1 MFPAKVKGAA
11 PGASRIVQSTIG
23 RTFAALSATNEAIL
37 YAKSPEEL
45 YGKVCEA
52 AFSGGDFLAV
62 TVFLLEPDTGRLKFA
77 AGFGDDVARLRSI
90 DISII
95 SNTPEGE
102 GVAGRA
108 FRDQAACVSND
119 YINDP
124 RSAAW
129 RSGAAR
135 SGVGAA
141 AAMPLVCN
149 GASVGVF
156 MVTRREPH
164 SLGEEVVALLER
176 MAANVSFALD
186 NFNHEASRKS
196 GERAMRRLNRMF
208 GAISA
213 TNEAIL
219 RAKTEHDLYQ
229 RVCDAA
235 VFSGKSFAT
244 VVLLAEPDTHW
255 LEPVAGTG
263 EVLDLITQTRFST
276 DPYNVYGKGICGE
289 AFRTQ
294 RPCIERDIPKSA
306 NPSQAQVRGSG
317 LMACVALPLTRFG
330 ASIGVLIFFIGNSW
344 AADDEI
350 IALLEGIAENVSV
363 ALDTFGRAT
372 EKARA
377 DAERERLSRM
387 FAALSATNE
396 AIMRA
401 RSRLEMFELVCAA
414 AAHGGGFNSTSI
426 LMAKPGDDF
435 LEMMAV
441 AGPTAENARRLTVA
455 RNEALPE
462 GRGVC
467 GRAFRTRQACINNDF
482 LGDLA
487 NSAFRE
493 VIDREDARSGA
504 AFPLVVNEQPVGVM
518 LFISAKRNTFSPEFA
533 ELLQRLADNVSFAL
547 GSFDRAD
554 EKART
559 EEQKA
564 RLTRM
569 FATLSA
575 TNEAI
580 MRAKSRRELFELVC
594 DAAAVGDQFVSTTIR
609 LVRPGAPFL
618 ESVAASGPDRV
629 RAGQVQLSADASRPE
644 GQTLTGVAI
653 RTRRP
658 CISNDYLSDFG
669 TESHLYQVIRD
680 SGSKSGAALPLLKD
694 GEAIGALVF
703 LSAELGTFSP
713 EMMALLQRM
722 AENVSFALDNFDR
735 VDEKARADEQR
746 ERLSR
751 MFAALSATNEAIMRA
766 KSRGELHRLVC
777 EAAATGGKF
786 TSTTIALVRP
796 GSDYL
801 EIVATAGP
809 AAEGAQQVTLST
821 NEAHPE
827 GRGTCGRAFRSR
839 KPSIINDY
847 CAETD
852 TAAFHERARLD
863 GTKSSASFPLIVNG
877 EAVGVMIFVASEKD
891 TFTPEFAELLQR
903 LADNLAFALEGFDRA
918 DEKNKADERIEYL
931 ASHDSL
937 TNLPNR
943 ETFNELLHQAIL
955 AADRHR
961 RQFAVLF
968 IDLDRFKVINDS
980 LGHDA
985 GDTLLVAISERLRGS
1000 LRASDVVA
1008 RLGGD
1013 EFVVILEEAAERHD
1027 VERIAGDLLAA
1038 LSQPVQLSGHEC
1050 HTTASIGIAMYP
1062 ADGDDVQTLTKNAD
1076 MAMYLAK
1083 EDGKNGFRFFS
1094 NEIKAQ
1100 SIERLTM
1107 ESALR
1112 RALERDQFSLDYQ
1125 PKVDMASG
1133 QISGVEALLRWAHPE
1148 LGRVAPGQ
1156 FIPLAEEI
1164 GLIVPIGRWVLK
1176 QACAQNMAWQRHG
1189 LRPVTMAVNLSP
1201 RQFTDPH
1208 LLNDIDEALAAS
1220 GMPPALLQLEV
1231 TESMVMRN
1239 VSRAIHVL
1247 DAIQS
1252 RGIRLAID
1260 DFGTGYSSM
1269 SLMKQ
1274 FPIDTIKIDRSFVRD
1289 LPDDSEDVAIA
1300 QAIISMGKALGMTI
1314 VAEGVET
1321 AEQQEFLRAHSCDE
1335 MQGFLFSRPLSPRD
1349 LAELLESSPVPD
1361 SPPLQ
1366 PALACE
1372 AMTDG
1377 EAEPGRAVQRQ

>member
-1 MFPAKVKGAA
+1 M
-11 PGASRIVQSTIG
+11 QSSIG
-23 RTFAALSATNEAIL
+23 RTFAALNATNEAIL
-37 YAKSPEEL
+37 YAKSPEQL
-45 YGKVCEA
+45 YAKVCEA
-52 AFSGGDFLAV
+52 AFSGGDFLGV
-62 TVFLLEPDTGRLKFA
+62 TVFLREPGTTRLTFA

-95 SNTPEGE
+95 TNSPEGE

-149 GASVGVF
+149 GRSVGVF

-164 SLGEEVVALLER
+164 SLGEEIVALLER

-235 VFSGKSFAT
+235 VFSGKSFAA

-263 EVLDLITQTRFST
+263 EAIDLITQTRFST
-276 DPYNVYGKGICGE
+276 DPDNVYGKGICGE

-294 RPCIERDIPKSA
+294 RPCAERDIPKSTSA
-306 NPSQAQVRGSG
+306 SRPQVRGSG

-330 ASIGVLIFFIGNSW
+330 KSIGVLIFFIGNSW
-344 AADDEI
+344 AADEEI
-350 IALLEGIAENVSV
+350 IALLAGIAENVSV
-363 ALDTFGRAT
+363 ALDNFGRAT

-401 RSRLEMFELVCAA
+401 RSRWEMFELVCAA

-441 AGPTAENARRLTVA
+441 AGPTAENARRLTVS

-467 GRAFRTRQACINNDF
+467 GNAFRSRRACINND
-482 LGDLA
+482 LLTDLA
-487 NSAFRE
+487 SNAFRDI
-493 VIDREDARSGA
+493 IDGEDARSGA
-504 AFPLVVNEQPVGVM
+504 AFPLLVDDQVVGVM
-518 LFISAKRNTFSPEFA
+518 LFISAKRNTFSSEFA
-533 ELLQRLADNVSFAL
+533 ELLQRLADNVSYAL

-559 EEQKA
+559 EEQKE

-580 MRAKSRRELFELVC
+580 MRAKSRSEMFELVC

-609 LVRPGAPFL
+609 LVRPGEPFL

-629 RAGQVQLSADASRPE
+629 RARDVQLSADASRPE

-669 TESHLYQVIRD
+669 TDSYLYQVIRD
-680 SGSKSGAALPLLKD
+680 SGSKSGAALPLLKG

-703 LSAELGTFSP
+703 LSAEFGAFSP

-735 VDEKARADEQR
+735 ADEKARADAQR

-766 KSRGELHRLVC
+766 KSRDELYRLVC

-786 TSTTIALVRP
+786 TSTTIALVQP

-809 AAEGAQQVTLST
+809 TAEGARQVTLST
-821 NEAHPE
+821 NKAHPE
-827 GRGTCGRAFRSR
+827 GRGACGRAFRSR
-839 KPSIINDY
+839 KACIINDY
-847 CAETD
+847 FAD
-852 TAAFHERARLD
+852 AQAAAFHERARLD
-863 GTKSSASFPLIVNG
+863 GTKSGASFPLIIDG
-877 EAVGVMIFVASEKD
+877 EVVGIMIFVAVERD
-891 TFTPEFAELLQR
+891 TFTPEFAEVLQR

-943 ETFNELLHQAIL
+943 EMFNELLRHAIST
-955 AADRHR
+955 ADRQR

-985 GDTLLVAISERLRGS
+985 GDMLLIAIAGRLSGS

-1013 EFVVILEEAAERHD
+1013 EFVVILEDAAERDD
-1027 VERIAGDLLAA
+1027 VERIAGELLIS
-1038 LSQPVQLSGHEC
+1038 LSQPLQLSGHEC

-1062 ADGDDVQTLTKNAD
+1062 ADGSDVQTLTKNAD

-1112 RALERDQFSLDYQ
+1112 RALERGQFSLHYQ

-1133 QISGVEALLRWAHPE
+1133 QISGVEALLRWTHPE
-1148 LGRVAPGQ
+1148 LGQVAPGQ
-1156 FIPLAEEI
+1156 FIPLAEEV

-1176 QACAQNMAWQRHG
+1176 EACAQNMAWQRRG
-1189 LRPVTMAVNLSP
+1189 LMPVTMAVNLSP
-1201 RQFTDPH
+1201 RQFADPH
-1208 LLNDIDEALAAS
+1208 LLNDIDEALAGS

-1247 DAIQS
+1247 DAIQC

-1289 LPDDSEDVAIA
+1289 LPNDSEDVAIA

-1321 AEQQEFLRAHSCDE
+1321 SEQQEFLRAHACDE
-1335 MQGFLFSRPLSPRD
+1335 MQGFLFSRPLPPRD
-1349 LAELLESSPVPD
+1349 LAELLRPAPMRASP
-1361 SPPLQ
+1361 SLQ
-1366 PALACE
+1366 PALDDE
-1372 AMTDG
+1372 ATTDG
-1377 EAEPGRAVQRQ
+1377 EAELGRKRAVV

>member
-1 MFPAKVKGAA
+1 MLPATGEGW
-11 PGASRIVQSTIG
+11 PRGPRRIVQSTIG
-23 RTFAALSATNEAIL
+23 RTFAALNATNEAIL

-52 AFSGGDFLAV
+52 AFSGGDFLAA
-62 TVFLLEPDTGRLKFA
+62 TVFLLEPDTGLLKFA
-77 AGFGDDVARLRSI
+77 VGFGDDVARLRGI

-95 SNTPEGE
+95 ANTPEGE
-102 GVAGRA
+102 GVGGRA
-108 FRDQAACVSND
+108 FRAQKACVSND
-119 YINDP
+119 YVNETY
-124 RSAAW
+124 SAAW

-135 SGVGAA
+135 AGVGAA
-141 AAMPLVCN
+141 AAMPLTC
-149 GASVGVF
+149 GGRSVGVF

-164 SLGEEVVALLER
+164 SLGPEMVALLER

-186 NFNHEASRKS
+186 NFSHEASRKS

-235 VFSGKSFAT
+235 VFSGKSFAA

-263 EVLDLITQTRFST
+263 EAIDLITQTRFSS
-276 DPYNVYGKGICGE
+276 DPDNVYGKGICGE

-306 NPSQAQVRGSG
+306 TASQAKGRGSG
-317 LMACVALPLTRFG
+317 MMACVALPLTRFG
-330 ASIGVLIFFIGNSW
+330 NSIGVLIFFIGNTWSR
-344 AADDEI
+344 DGEI
-350 IALLEGIAENVSV
+350 IALLAGIAENVSV
-363 ALDTFGRAT
+363 ALDTFGRTT
-372 EKARA
+372 ERAKAE
-377 DAERERLSRM
+377 AERERLSRM

-426 LMAKPGDDF
+426 LLAKPGDDI

-441 AGPTAENARRLTVA
+441 AGPTAENARRLTVSH
-455 RNEALPE
+455 NETRPE

-467 GRAFRTRQACINNDF
+467 GRAFRSRRACINNDF
-482 LGDLA
+482 LSDVA
-487 NSAFRE
+487 NSAFRD

-504 AFPLVVNEQPVGVM
+504 AFPLVVDDRPVGVM
-518 LFISAKRNTFSPEFA
+518 LFISAKRNTFSPEFG

-559 EEQKA
+559 EEQKE

-569 FATLSA
+569 FAALSA

-580 MRAKSRRELFELVC
+580 MRAKSRSEMFDLVC
-594 DAAAVGDQFVSTTIR
+594 DAAAVGGQFTSTAIA
-609 LVRPGAPFL
+609 LVRPGEAFL
-618 ESVAASGPDRV
+618 ENVASSGPDRV
-629 RAGQVQLSADASRPE
+629 RARDVLLSADASRPE
-644 GQTLTGVAI
+644 GQSLTGVAI
-653 RTRRP
+653 RSRRP
-658 CISNDYLSDFG
+658 CISNDYLGDFG
-669 TESHLYQVIRD
+669 PEAHFYQAVRD
-680 SGSKSGAALPLLKD
+680 SGTRSGAALPLLKD

-703 LSAELGTFSP
+703 LSGELDTFSP
-713 EMMALLQRM
+713 EMMALLQRL
-722 AENVSFALDNFDR
+722 AENVSFALDNFGKA
-735 VDEKARADEQR
+735 DEKARADEQR

-766 KSRGELHRLVC
+766 KSRGELYQLVC
-777 EAAATGGKF
+777 EAAASGGRF
-786 TSTTIALVRP
+786 TSTTIALAQP

-801 EIVATAGP
+801 RIVAIAGP
-809 AAEGAQQVTLST
+809 SAEGASRVTLST
-821 NEAHPE
+821 NEAHAE
-827 GRGTCGRAFRSR
+827 GRGASGRAFRSG
-839 KPSIINDY
+839 KACIINDY
-847 CAETD
+847 FADTE

-863 GTKSSASFPLIVNG
+863 GTKAGASFPLIVG
-877 EAVGVMIFVASEKD
+877 GQVAGVMIFVASEKD
-891 TFTPEFAELLQR
+891 TFTTEFAELLQR
-903 LADNLAFALEGFDRA
+903 LADNLGFALDSFDRA
-918 DEKNKADERIEYL
+918 DEKHKADERIEYL

-943 ETFNELLHQAIL
+943 EMFNELLRHAI
-955 AADRHR
+955 ASADRHQ

-968 IDLDRFKVINDS
+968 IDLDRFKIINDS

-985 GDTLLVAISERLRGS
+985 GDMLLVAIADRLRNC

-1013 EFVVILEEAAERHD
+1013 EFVVILGETGERAD
-1027 VERIAGDLLAA
+1027 VERVAGELLVS
-1038 LSQPVQLSGHEC
+1038 LSQPLQLSGHEC
-1050 HTTASIGIAMYP
+1050 HTTASIGIATYP
-1062 ADGDDVQTLTKNAD
+1062 GDGVDVQTLTKNAD

-1083 EDGKNGFRFFS
+1083 EDGKNAFRFFS
-1094 NEIKAQ
+1094 GEIKPQ
-1100 SIERLTM
+1100 SIERLTL
-1107 ESALR
+1107 ENALR
-1112 RALERDQFSLDYQ
+1112 RALERDQFSLHYQ
-1125 PKVDMASG
+1125 PKVDMVSG
-1133 QISGVEALLRWAHPE
+1133 QISGVEALLRWTHPE
-1148 LGRVAPGQ
+1148 LGSISPAQ
-1156 FIPLAEEI
+1156 FIPLAEET

-1176 QACAQNMAWQRHG
+1176 EACAQNMAWQRRG
-1189 LRPVTMAVNLSP
+1189 LQPVTMAVNLSP
-1201 RQFTDPH
+1201 RQFADPH
-1208 LLNDIDEALAAS
+1208 LLDDVDTALLGS
-1220 GMPPALLQLEV
+1220 GMSAVLLQLEV

-1239 VSRAIHVL
+1239 VSRAVRVL
-1247 DAIQS
+1247 DAIQN

-1289 LPDDSEDVAIA
+1289 LPNDSEDVAIA

-1321 AEQQEFLRAHSCDE
+1321 SEQEEFLRTHLCDE
-1335 MQGFLFSRPLSPRD
+1335 MQGFLFSRPLPPRD
-1349 LAELLESSPVPD
+1349 LAELLKSSPVLA

-1366 PALACE
+1366 PAPDDAAE
-1372 AMTDG
+1372 ADLG
-1377 EAEPGRAVQRQ
+1377 RKRAVV

>member
-1 MFPAKVKGAA
+1 MK
-11 PGASRIVQSTIG
+11 STIG
-23 RTFAALSATNEAIL
+23 RTFAALNATNEAIQ
-37 YAKSPEEL
+37 YAKSPQEL
-45 YGKVCEA
+45 YDKVCEA
-52 AFSGGDFLAV
+52 AFSSGDFLAV
-62 TVFLLEPDTGRLKFA
+62 TVFLLEADGSLLRFA
-77 AGFGDDVARLRSI
+77 AGFGDDIARLRSI
-90 DISII
+90 DISVIA
-95 SNTPEGE
+95 NAPEGE
-102 GVAGRA
+102 GVCGRA
-108 FRDQAACVSND
+108 FRDQKACVSND
-119 YINDP
+119 YINDVY
-124 RSAAW
+124 SAAW
-129 RSGAAR
+129 RSGAAKG
-135 SGVGAA
+135 GVGAA
-141 AAMPLVCN
+141 AAMPLVCD
-149 GASVGVF
+149 GRSVGVF
-156 MVTRREPH
+156 MVTRREPN
-164 SLGEEVVALLER
+164 SLGEDVVLLLER
-176 MAANVSFALD
+176 MAANMSFALG
-186 NFNHEASRKS
+186 NFDHEASRKN

-244 VVLLAEPDTHW
+244 VVLLAEPDSHW

-263 EVLDLITQTRFST
+263 EAIDLITQTRFST
-276 DPYNVYGKGICGE
+276 DPDNVYGKGVCGE

-294 RPCIERDIPKSA
+294 RPCINNDIPISA
-306 NPSQAQVRGSG
+306 DAAQKEGRDGG

-330 ASIGVLIFFIGNSW
+330 KSIGVLIFFVGNSW

-350 IALLEGIAENVSV
+350 IALLAGIAENVSV
-363 ALDTFGRAT
+363 ALDNFGRAT
-372 EKARA
+372 EKAKA
-377 DAERERLSRM
+377 DAEKERLSRM

-414 AAHGGGFNSTSI
+414 AAQGGGFNSTSI
-426 LMAKPGDDF
+426 LMVKPGDDY
-435 LEMMAV
+435 LDMVAV
-441 AGPTAENARRLTVA
+441 AGPTADNARRLKIS
-455 RNEALPE
+455 RNEAHPE
-462 GRGVC
+462 GRGVS
-467 GRAFRTRQACINNDF
+467 GRAFRSRMACIEND
-482 LGDLA
+482 LLRDSA
-487 NSAFRE
+487 SSAFRD
-493 VIDREDARSGA
+493 VIDSEHARSGA
-504 AFPLVVNEQPVGVM
+504 AFPLLVEEQVVGVM
-518 LFISAKRNTFSPEFA
+518 LFICAKRNTFSPEFA

-559 EEQKA
+559 EEQKE
-564 RLTRM
+564 RLRRM

-580 MRAKSRRELFELVC
+580 MRAKSRSEMFDLVC
-594 DAAAVGDQFVSTTIR
+594 DAAAVGGQFTSTAIMLTR
-609 LVRPGAPFL
+609 AGDVFL
-618 ESVAASGPDRV
+618 ETAAFSGSDRARAMDV
-629 RAGQVQLSADASRPE
+629 RLSADASRPE
-644 GQTLTGVAI
+644 GQSLTGVAI

-669 TESHLYQVIRD
+669 TEAHFYQTVRD
-680 SGSKSGAALPLLKD
+680 SGAKSGAALPLLKD
-694 GEAIGALVF
+694 GEAIGALVL
-703 LSAELGTFSP
+703 LSSELGAFSS
-713 EMMALLQRM
+713 EMIALLQRL
-722 AENVSFALDNFDR
+722 AENVGFALDNFDR
-735 VDEKARADEQR
+735 ADEKARADQQK

-766 KSRGELHRLVC
+766 RSRTELYRLVC
-777 EAAATGGKF
+777 EAAANGGKF
-786 TSTTIALVRP
+786 TSTTIALVHP

-801 EIVATAGP
+801 SIVATAGP
-809 AAEGAQQVTLST
+809 AAEGARQVRLST
-821 NEAHPE
+821 NAAHPE
-827 GRGTCGRAFRSR
+827 GRGACGRAFRSR
-839 KPSIINDY
+839 KACIINDY
-847 CAETD
+847 QAD
-852 TAAFHERARLD
+852 PHTAVFHERARLD
-863 GTKSSASFPLIVNG
+863 GTKSGASFPLIVG
-877 EAVGVMIFVASEKD
+877 GQVVGIMIFVAIEKD

-903 LADNLAFALEGFDRA
+903 LADNLSFALEGFDRA

-943 ETFNELLHQAIL
+943 EMFNELLRRAVE

-961 RQFAVLF
+961 RPFAVLF

-985 GDTLLVAISERLRGS
+985 GDMLLVATAERLQTC
-1000 LRASDVVA
+1000 LRPSDVVA

-1013 EFVVILEEAAERHD
+1013 EFVVILEDVGERGS
-1027 VERIAGDLLAA
+1027 VERIAADLLTA
-1038 LSQPVQLSGHEC
+1038 LSQPLQLSGHEC

-1062 ADGDDVQTLTKNAD
+1062 NDGSDLQTLTKNAD

-1094 NEIKAQ
+1094 KEIKAQ
-1100 SIERLTM
+1100 SIERLTL

-1112 RALERDQFSLDYQ
+1112 RALERDQFSLHYQ

-1133 QISGVEALLRWAHPE
+1133 QISGVEALLRWNHPE
-1148 LGRVAPGQ
+1148 LGMVSPGQ

-1176 QACAQNMAWQRHG
+1176 EACAQNMAWQRCG
-1189 LRPVTMAVNLSP
+1189 LKPVTMAVNLSP
-1201 RQFTDPH
+1201 RQFADPR
-1208 LLNDIDEALAAS
+1208 LLNDIDEALSAS
-1220 GMPPALLQLEV
+1220 GMSAVLLQLEV

-1239 VSRAIHVL
+1239 VSRAIRVL

-1321 AEQQEFLRAHSCDE
+1321 SEQQQFLRAHACDE
-1335 MQGFLFSRPLSPRD
+1335 MQGFLFSKPLPPGD
-1349 LAELLESSPVPD
+1349 LARLLHSTPVLASPA
-1361 SPPLQ
+1361 LQ
-1366 PALACE
+1366 PTPDEDAFV
-1372 AMTDG
+1372 
-1377 EAEPGRAVQRQ
+1377 AELGSGRKRAVV

>member
-1 MFPAKVKGAA
+1 M
-11 PGASRIVQSTIG
+11 QSSIG

-37 YAKSPEEL
+37 YAKSPEQL
-45 YGKVCEA
+45 YGQVCEA
-52 AFSGGDFLAV
+52 AFTSGGFLAA
-62 TVFLLEPDTGRLKFA
+62 TVFLLEPDTGLLTFA
-77 AGFGDDVARLRSI
+77 AGYGDDVARLRSI
-90 DISII
+90 TISTLA
-95 SNTPEGE
+95 NAPEGE

-119 YINDP
+119 YVNDA
-124 RSAAW
+124 RSVAW
-129 RSGAAR
+129 RSGAAAA
-135 SGVGAA
+135 GVGAA

-149 GASVGVF
+149 GRSVGVF
-156 MVTRREPH
+156 MVTRREIN
-164 SLGEEVVALLER
+164 SLSEETVSLLER
-176 MAANVSFALD
+176 MAANVSYALD
-186 NFNHEASRKS
+186 NFDHEASRKS

-263 EVLDLITQTRFST
+263 EALELITQTRFSA
-276 DPYNVYGKGICGE
+276 DPDNVYGKGICGE

-294 RPCIERDIPKSA
+294 RPCVEHDIPISA
-306 NPSQAQVRGSG
+306 SAPPTRGSG

-330 ASIGVLIFFIGNSW
+330 KSVGVLIFFTGNSW
-344 AADDEI
+344 ARDPEI
-350 IALLEGIAENVSV
+350 ITLLAGIAENVSV
-363 ALDTFGRAT
+363 ALDNFGRAT

-426 LMAKPGDDF
+426 LIAKPGDDY

-441 AGPTAENARRLTVA
+441 AGPTAENARRLTVSRSEA
-455 RNEALPE
+455 RPE

-467 GRAFRTRQACINNDF
+467 GRAYRSRRACINNDF
-482 LGDLA
+482 LGDVA
-487 NSAFRE
+487 NNPFRD

-504 AFPLVVNEQPVGVM
+504 AFPLIVDDEPVGVM
-518 LFISAKRNTFSPEFA
+518 LFISAKRNTFSSEFG
-533 ELLQRLADNVSFAL
+533 ELLQRLADNVSYAL
-547 GSFDRAD
+547 GSFERAD

-559 EEQKA
+559 EEQKE
-564 RLTRM
+564 RLRRM
-569 FATLSA
+569 FAALSA

-580 MRAKSRRELFELVC
+580 MRAKSRSELFDLVC
-594 DAAAVGDQFVSTTIR
+594 DAAAVGGQFISATIR
-609 LVRPGAPFL
+609 LVRPGEAFL
-618 ESVAASGPDRV
+618 DNVAASGPDRV
-629 RAGQVQLSADASRPE
+629 RAREVLLSADATRPE

-669 TESHLYQVIRD
+669 PDSHVYPVVRD
-680 SGSKSGAALPLLKD
+680 SGSKSGAALPLLKN

-703 LSAELGTFSP
+703 LSSEFGTFSP
-713 EMMALLQRM
+713 EMMALLQRL
-722 AENVSFALDNFDR
+722 AENVSFALVNFDR
-735 VDEKARADEQR
+735 ADEKARADEQK

-766 KSRGELHRLVC
+766 KSRAELYQLVC

-786 TSTTIALVRP
+786 TSTTIVLAQP

-801 EIVATAGP
+801 RIVAIAGP
-809 AAEGAQQVTLST
+809 AAEGARQVTLST
-821 NEAHPE
+821 SEAHPE
-827 GRGTCGRAFRSR
+827 GRGACGRAFRSG
-839 KPSIINDY
+839 KACIINDY
-847 CAETD
+847 FADSE

-863 GTKSSASFPLIVNG
+863 GTQSGASFPLIVSG
-877 EAVGVMIFVASEKD
+877 RVVGVMIFVAIEKD

-903 LADNLAFALEGFDRA
+903 LADNLAFALESFDRA
-918 DEKNKADERIEYL
+918 DEKHKADERIEYL

-943 ETFNELLHQAIL
+943 ETFNEMLRHAIS

-961 RQFAVLF
+961 RQLAVLF
-968 IDLDRFKVINDS
+968 IDLDRFKIINDS

-985 GDTLLVAISERLRGS
+985 GDMLLVAIAERLRGS

-1013 EFVVILEEAAERHD
+1013 EFVVILDETTERGD
-1027 VERIAGDLLAA
+1027 VERIAGDLLVS
-1038 LSQPVQLSGHEC
+1038 LSQPMQLSGHEC

-1062 ADGDDVQTLTKNAD
+1062 ADGSDVQTLTKNAD

-1094 NEIKAQ
+1094 NEVRAQ

-1112 RALERDQFSLDYQ
+1112 RALERDQFSLEYQ
-1125 PKVDMASG
+1125 PKIDMASG
-1133 QISGVEALLRWAHPE
+1133 QISGVEALLRWSHPE
-1148 LGRVAPGQ
+1148 LGKVSPGQ

-1176 QACAQNMAWQRHG
+1176 EACAQNMAWQHRG
-1189 LRPVTMAVNLSP
+1189 LKAVTMAVNLSP
-1201 RQFTDPH
+1201 RQFGDPH
-1208 LLNDIDEALAAS
+1208 LLDDIDEALAAS
-1220 GMPPALLQLEV
+1220 GMPPSLLQLEV

-1239 VSRAIHVL
+1239 VTRAVRVL
-1247 DAIQS
+1247 DAIQN

-1289 LPDDSEDVAIA
+1289 LPNDSEDVAIA

-1321 AEQQEFLRAHSCDE
+1321 SEQQEFLRAHACDE
-1335 MQGFLFSRPLSPRD
+1335 MQGFLFSRPLPPRD
-1349 LAELLESSPVPD
+1349 LAELLKTSPALV

-1366 PALACE
+1366 PALDE
-1372 AMTDG
+1372 AAMS
-1377 EAEPGRAVQRQ
+1377 EAEPDLGRKRAVV

>member
-1 MFPAKVKGAA
+1 M
-11 PGASRIVQSTIG
+11 QSSIG
-23 RTFAALSATNEAIL
+23 RTFAALNATNEAIL

-52 AFSGGDFLAV
+52 AFSNGGFLAA
-62 TVFLLEPDTGRLKFA
+62 TVFLLEPDTGLLKFA
-77 AGFGDDVARLRSI
+77 AGCGDDVTRLRSI
-90 DISII
+90 TISALA
-95 SNTPEGE
+95 NTPEGE

-108 FRDQAACVSND
+108 FRDGRAFVSND
-119 YINDP
+119 YINDAC
-124 RSAAW
+124 SAAW
-129 RSGAAR
+129 RSGAAAA
-135 SGVGAA
+135 GLGAA

-149 GASVGVF
+149 GRSIGVF
-156 MVTRREPH
+156 MVTRREAN
-164 SLGEEVVALLER
+164 SLSEETVALLER
-176 MAANVSFALD
+176 MAANVSYALD
-186 NFNHEASRKS
+186 NFDHEAQRKS

-244 VVLLAEPDTHW
+244 VVLLAEPDSHW

-263 EVLDLITQTRFST
+263 EALDLITQTRFST
-276 DPYNVYGKGICGE
+276 DPGNVYGKGICGE
-289 AFRTQ
+289 AFRSQ
-294 RPCIERDIPKSA
+294 RPCIEHDIPKSA
-306 NPSQAQVRGSG
+306 ISAQAQTRGG
-317 LMACVALPLTRFG
+317 AMMACVALPLTRFG
-330 ASIGVLIFFIGNSW
+330 SSAGVLIFFIGNSW
-344 AADDEI
+344 AADQEI
-350 IALLEGIAENVSV
+350 IALLAGIAENVSV

-372 EKARA
+372 EKAKA
-377 DAERERLSRM
+377 DAERERLARM

-435 LEMMAV
+435 FEMMAV
-441 AGPTAENARRLTVA
+441 AGPTEENARRLNVS
-455 RNEALPE
+455 RNEARPE

-467 GRAFRTRQACINNDF
+467 GRAFRSRQACINNDF
-482 LGDLA
+482 LNDVA
-487 NSAFRE
+487 NNAFRD
-493 VIDREDARSGA
+493 VIEREEARSGA
-504 AFPLVVNEQPVGVM
+504 AFPLIVGDQPVGVM
-518 LFISAKRNTFSPEFA
+518 LFISAKRNTFSSEFA
-533 ELLQRLADNVSFAL
+533 ELLQRLADNVSYAI

-559 EEQKA
+559 EEQKE
-564 RLTRM
+564 RLT
-569 FATLSA
+569 
-575 TNEAI
+575 
-580 MRAKSRRELFELVC
+580 
-594 DAAAVGDQFVSTTIR
+594 
-609 LVRPGAPFL
+609 
-618 ESVAASGPDRV
+618 
-629 RAGQVQLSADASRPE
+629 
-644 GQTLTGVAI
+644 
-653 RTRRP
+653 
-658 CISNDYLSDFG
+658 
-669 TESHLYQVIRD
+669 
-680 SGSKSGAALPLLKD
+680 
-694 GEAIGALVF
+694 
-703 LSAELGTFSP
+703 
-713 EMMALLQRM
+713 
-722 AENVSFALDNFDR
+722 
-735 VDEKARADEQR
+735 
-746 ERLSR
+746 R

-766 KSRGELHRLVC
+766 KSRAEMFDLVCDAAAVGGQFISATIRLVRPGQVFLENIAVSGPDRVRAREVLLSTDASRPEGQTLTGIAIRTRRPCISNDYLSDFGPETHVHQVVRDSGGKSGAALPLLKNGEAIGALVFVSGEFGTFSPEMMALLQRLSENVSFALANFDRADEKARADEQKDRLSRMFAALSATNEAMMRAKSRGELYQLVC

-786 TSTTIALVRP
+786 TSTTIALRQP
-796 GSDYL
+796 DSDYL
-801 EIVATAGP
+801 EIVAIAGP
-809 AAEGAQQVTLST
+809 AAEGARQVTLSI
-821 NEAHPE
+821 NAAHPE
-827 GRGTCGRAFRSR
+827 GRGACGRAFRSG
-839 KPSIINDY
+839 KACIINDY
-847 CAETD
+847 FADPE

-863 GTKSSASFPLIVNG
+863 GTSSGASFPLVVSG
-877 EAVGVMIFVASEKD
+877 QVVGVMIFVAIEKD

-903 LADNLAFALEGFDRA
+903 LADNLAFALESFDRTDA
-918 DEKNKADERIEYL
+918 KNKADERIEYL

-943 ETFNELLHQAIL
+943 ETFNELLHHAIEM
-955 AADRHR
+955 ADRHR
-961 RQFAVLF
+961 QQLAVLF

-985 GDTLLVAISERLRGS
+985 GDMLLVTIAERLRAS

-1013 EFVVILEEAAERHD
+1013 EFVVILEEAAARDD
-1027 VERIAGDLLAA
+1027 VERVAGELLAA
-1038 LSQPVQLSGHEC
+1038 LSQPLQLSGHEC

-1062 ADGDDVQTLTKNAD
+1062 ADGSDVQTLTKNAD

-1094 NEIKAQ
+1094 SEIKAQ

-1112 RALERDQFSLDYQ
+1112 RALERNQFSLHYQ
-1125 PKVDMASG
+1125 PKVDMTSG
-1133 QISGVEALLRWAHPE
+1133 QISGVEALLRWSHPE
-1148 LGRVAPGQ
+1148 LGQVSPGQ
-1156 FIPLAEEI
+1156 FIPLAEEV

-1176 QACAQNMAWQRHG
+1176 EACAQNMAWQRRG
-1189 LRPVTMAVNLSP
+1189 LKPVAMAVNLSP
-1201 RQFTDPH
+1201 RQFADPH
-1208 LLNDIDEALAAS
+1208 LLDDVDAALLAS
-1220 GMPPALLQLEV
+1220 GMSPELLQLEI

-1239 VSRAIHVL
+1239 VTRAVRVL

-1274 FPIDTIKIDRSFVRD
+1274 LPIDTIKIDRSFVRD

-1321 AEQQEFLRAHSCDE
+1321 SEQQEFLRAHACDE
-1335 MQGFLFSRPLSPRD
+1335 MQGFLFSRPLPPRD
-1349 LAELLESSPVPD
+1349 LAELLRVAPVLA

-1366 PALACE
+1366 PAEDQELE
-1372 AMTDG
+1372 G
-1377 EAEPGRAVQRQ
+1377 LGRKRAVV